1 LIRSAIR
8 TVSAAPSNMIVA
20 CVWIDC
26 WMWWS
31 HEYDRSDHTA
41 ACRYLGLDDCWAKS
55 RDEAT
60 GTIVPDPKAF
70 PEGMKPVAGMCPV
83 YIVHIGSCTDYVPSI
98 DYVCMCTVKA

>member
-1 LIRSAIR
+1 
-8 TVSAAPSNMIVA
+8 
-20 CVWIDC
+20 
-26 WMWWS
+26 MWWS
-31 HEYDRSDHTA
+31 REYDCSDHTA

-98 DYVCMCTVKA
+98 DYVHSKGMKPVADYVHSKGLKFGTTSAS